1 MQQRFSFNGIGP
13 IGLAKG
19 QGLRMQVLDK
29 QGLWTEIAASGGNKG
44 RLISLLEEAIRNG
57 VLTHGERLPT
67 EREVAEATGLS
78 RNTVRDAFS
87 RLTERG
93 FIARQVGRGTFVNH
107 SSKEQASK
115 PSDNALPDLPSPREL
130 TEFRMEC
137 EPTLTT
143 LIVLNASDAEL
154 TKIEQLARNGRETT
168 TWDQSEAND
177 AEFHASLYE
186 ATGNSVYQ
194 YIGRYLKQVRR
205 SQAWMSL
212 KQQTFSLERWQRYQ
226 EEHEVIITCLRNRD
240 SRGSS
245 EALRMHLSRVQGW
258 VGG

>member
-1 MQQRFSFNGIGP
+1 
-13 IGLAKG
+13 
-19 QGLRMQVLDK
+19 MQVLDK
-29 QGLWTEIAASGGNKG
+29 QSLWTEIATAGGNKG

-107 SSKEQASK
+107 SPREPSLK
-115 PSDNALPDLPSPREL
+115 PAESALPHLPSPREL

-143 LIVLNASDAEL
+143 LIVMNASDAEL
-154 TKIEQLARNGRETT
+154 IEIEQLARKGRDTI

-177 AEFHASLYE
+177 AEFHARLYE

-194 YIGRYLKQVRR
+194 HIGRYLRQVRR

-212 KQQTFSLERWQRYQ
+212 KQQTFSLERWQHYQ
-226 EEHEVIITCLRNRD
+226 QEHEVIITCLRNRD
-240 SRGSS
+240 SRGSR
-245 EALRMHLSRVQGW
+245 EALRIHLSRVQGW